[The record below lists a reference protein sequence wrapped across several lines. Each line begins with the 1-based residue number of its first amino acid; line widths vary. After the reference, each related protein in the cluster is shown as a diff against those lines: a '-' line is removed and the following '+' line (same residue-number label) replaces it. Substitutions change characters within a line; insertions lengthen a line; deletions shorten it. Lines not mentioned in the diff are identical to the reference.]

1 MAFSLSPPVDPLTDD
16 TQWGVG
22 WKPRSHLSYFPI
34 KCHCPARPLQI
45 CSALHFIAPTQ
56 HMWSRLWK
64 WTGCLS
70 TVIILLWKCSTQPLC
85 RCPRVKKFDLI
96 IEGWSSSWKVEI
108 ETGFKREMLWRLSS
122 EIFIWPAAALSII
135 STQVSS
141 EVWPLCALDIT
152 YQMRQHG
159 PVLDGRQ
166 FSNWREILNSGSDG
180 MSVRHNK
187 APNSS
192 KYLQYLA
199 QWDCSR
205 KSVSR

>member
-1 MAFSLSPPVDPLTDD
+1 MPLPSSPSSDLLRLTFYCTDPAHVIPVVKVDRMFIDCYY
-16 TQWGVG
+16 W
-22 WKPRSHLSYFPI
+22 
-34 KCHCPARPLQI
+34 
-45 CSALHFIAPTQ
+45 ALKMFNVTFMQMPTCKKI
-56 HMWSRLWK
+56 WSDYQRLEQQLKSWN
-64 WTGCLS
+64 WNRFQTG
-70 TVIILLWKCSTQPLC
+70 Q
-85 RCPRVKKFDLI
+85 
-96 IEGWSSSWKVEI
+96 
-108 ETGFKREMLWRLSS
+108 EMLWRLSS
-122 EIFIWPAAALSII
+122 EIFIWPAAALSIV
-135 STQVSS
+135 STRVSS
-141 EVWPLCALDIT
+141 EVWPLCALHIT